1 MIRKIV
7 ITGVLLSFTALSG
20 CASQAV
26 TATHLEENTAFSLGM
41 DKSDFTI
48 SNRRDSGIKT
58 SYLVKTNSGQQYSCY
73 VTGTFSVVGR
83 AVSDAICNEKGKPA
97 RNPLLR

>member
-7 ITGVLLSFTALSG
+7 ITGVFLSFTTLSG

-26 TATHLEENTAFSLGM
+26 TGTHLEENTAFSLGM

-73 VTGTFSVVGR
+73 VTGTFSIVGR
-83 AVSDAICNEKGKPA
+83 AVSDAICNEKGKLA